1 MDATRHTEAKG
12 SPAAAPTGAPDPRA
26 VTGARPEAAAG
37 SAAPA
42 TASGQAAPA
51 AASGAASGA
60 APATAERLTAAD
72 VSVFCEGMAM
82 MLSAGIQT
90 DEALSLL
97 DIRSGN
103 ARLSAVCDIAYRR
116 VLAGEGLASALRATG
131 AFPSYAVGMV
141 EVGERSGRL
150 EQTLRRLM
158 VYYDEESRVFAKI
171 RTAVGYP
178 AALLCVMA
186 VIVAFTVWV
195 VLPVFIQVYEGL
207 AGSLAAG
214 SSASIAASIGI
225 GWAALIITVLGAAAA
240 VAAVVASRTPRGN
253 AMLQRSFE
261 RLPITRPIMEKLA
274 LSRFTLVLSTYVASG
289 VNDDVALAQSL
300 ETVEHPCVREH
311 AQCALQLMRDPDSA
325 CGLSAAIA
333 ESGLLDA
340 LSARMLVVS
349 ARTGS
354 VENVLAG
361 LGETFF
367 NDAADGI
374 DRVVDSVEPLLAAL
388 LTVAVGATLLAVM
401 LPLIGIMGS
410 IG

>member
-12 SPAAAPTGAPDPRA
+12 SPAAAPTGAPDPGA
-26 VTGARPEAAAG
+26 VTGTRPEAAAG

-42 TASGQAAPA
+42 AASGQAA
-51 AASGAASGA
+51 A

-116 VLAGEGLASALRATG
+116 VLAGEGLAAAMRATG
-131 AFPSYAVGMV
+131 AFPSHAVGMV

-225 GWAALIITVLGAAAA
+225 GWAALIITVFGAAAA

-289 VNDDVALAQSL
+289 VNDDVALAQSV
-300 ETVEHPCVREH
+300 ETVEHPRIREH
-311 AQCALQLMRDPDSA
+311 AQRALRLMRDPDSA
-325 CGLSAAIA
+325 CGLSAALA

-349 ARTGS
+349 ARTGT

-388 LTVAVGATLLAVM
+388 LTIAVGATLLAVM

>member
-12 SPAAAPTGAPDPRA
+12 SPAATSPAAPDPGA
-26 VTGARPEAAAG
+26 VTGTRPEAAAG

-42 TASGQAAPA
+42 AASGQAA
-51 AASGAASGA
+51 A

-116 VLAGEGLASALRATG
+116 VLAGEGLAAAMRATG
-131 AFPSYAVGMV
+131 AFPSHAVGMV

-300 ETVEHPCVREH
+300 ETVEHPRIREH
-311 AQCALQLMRDPDSA
+311 AQRALQLMRDPDSA
-325 CGLSAAIA
+325 CGLSTAIA

-388 LTVAVGATLLAVM
+388 LTIAVGATLLAVM

>member
-12 SPAAAPTGAPDPRA
+12 SPAATSPAAPDPGA
-26 VTGARPEAAAG
+26 VTGTRPEAAVG
-37 SAAPA
+37 S
-42 TASGQAAPA
+42 AAPA
-51 AASGAASGA
+51 AASGQAAA
-60 APATAERLTAAD
+60 VPATVERLTAAD

-116 VLAGEGLASALRATG
+116 VLAGEGLAAAMRATG
-131 AFPSYAVGMV
+131 AFPSHAVGMV

-300 ETVEHPCVREH
+300 ETVEHPRIREH
-311 AQCALQLMRDPDSA
+311 AQRALRLMRDPDSA
-325 CGLSAAIA
+325 CGLSAALA

-349 ARTGS
+349 ARTGT

-388 LTVAVGATLLAVM
+388 LTIAVGATLLAVM

>member
-12 SPAAAPTGAPDPRA
+12 SPAATSPAALDPGA
-26 VTGARPEAAAG
+26 VTGTRPEAAAG

-42 TASGQAAPA
+42 AASGQAA
-51 AASGAASGA
+51 A

-116 VLAGEGLASALRATG
+116 VLAGEGLAAAMRATG
-131 AFPSYAVGMV
+131 AFPSHAVGMV

-195 VLPVFIQVYEGL
+195 VLPVFIQVYEDL

-225 GWAALIITVLGAAAA
+225 GWAALIITVLGATAA

-253 AMLQRSFE
+253 EMLQRSFE

-289 VNDDVALAQSL
+289 VNDDVALAQTI
-300 ETVEHPCVREH
+300 ETIDHPRIRGA
-311 AQCALQLMRDPDSA
+311 AQRALQLMRDPDGA
-325 CGLSAAIA
+325 RGLSAAIA
-333 ESGLLDA
+333 ESDLFDA

-367 NDAADGI
+367 NDASDGI

-388 LTVAVGATLLAVM
+388 LTIAVGATLLAVM

>member
-12 SPAAAPTGAPDPRA
+12 SPAVTPTGAADSRA
-26 VTGARPEAAAG
+26 VTDAADARAVAGARPEAAAAPAASG
-37 SAAPA
+37 TAAPA
-42 TASGQAAPA
+42 
-51 AASGAASGA
+51 
-60 APATAERLTAAD
+60 AERLTAAD

-97 DIRSGN
+97 DVRSGN

-116 VLAGEGLASALRATG
+116 VLEGEGLASALRATG
-131 AFPSYAVGMV
+131 AFPRYAVGMV

-253 AMLQRSFE
+253 EMLQRSFE

-289 VNDDVALAQSL
+289 VNDDVALAQTI
-300 ETVEHPCVREH
+300 ETIDHPRIRGA
-311 AQCALQLMRDPDSA
+311 AQRALQLMRDPDGA
-325 CGLSAAIA
+325 RGLSAAIA
-333 ESGLLDA
+333 ESDLFDA

-367 NDAADGI
+367 NDASDGI

-388 LTVAVGATLLAVM
+388 LTIAVGATLLAVM

>member
-1 MDATRHTEAKG
+1 M
-12 SPAAAPTGAPDPRA
+12 
-26 VTGARPEAAAG
+26 
-37 SAAPA
+37 
-42 TASGQAAPA
+42 
-51 AASGAASGA
+51 
-60 APATAERLTAAD
+60 
-72 VSVFCEGMAM
+72 
-82 MLSAGIQT
+82 
-90 DEALSLL
+90 
-97 DIRSGN
+97 
-103 ARLSAVCDIAYRR
+103 
-116 VLAGEGLASALRATG
+116 
-131 AFPSYAVGMV
+131 
-141 EVGERSGRL
+141 
-150 EQTLRRLM
+150 
-158 VYYDEESRVFAKI
+158 FAKI

-300 ETVEHPCVREH
+300 ETVEHPRIREH
-311 AQCALQLMRDPDSA
+311 AQRALQLMRDPDSA
-325 CGLSAAIA
+325 CGLSTAIA

-388 LTVAVGATLLAVM
+388 LTIAVGATLLAVM